1 MKRVIHENKDAGIK
15 QYFHMD
21 DDGNIGIE
29 TKQDVEHIL
38 DDNKD
43 LYNQIDANQRWGDMQ
58 RVASIPLSIYYSPEF
73 QRLLS
78 EQKAG
83 NDKPLRAWLN
93 NPDNRFFRT
102 RGGVV

>member
-1 MKRVIHENKDAGIK
+1 MKRLIHENKDAGIK

-21 DDGNIGIE
+21 DEGNIGLQTVQNMNDI
-29 TKQDVEHIL
+29 VE
-38 DDNKD
+38 DAKADF
-43 LYNQIDANQRWGDMQ
+43 NQTDRHTSWGEGQRI
-58 RVASIPLSIYYSPEF
+58 ASIPLSIYFSPDF
-73 QRLLS
+73 QRLLA

-102 RGGVV
+102 RAGVV